1 MGEVCSFACPT
12 HQHNLEPSPGL
23 HLFDRWAFLWYPQG
37 RRQTNFSDGCE
48 GIGMGRA
55 IWQMLVCAAVL
66 VGLAACA
73 GPSPTAT
80 PTVPEGGKEEMVLKI
95 ESPAFGSGGDIPKRY
110 TCDGPDVSPPLTW
123 AEPPAGTQSLALI
136 CDDPDAPAG
145 TWVHWVIY
153 RLPATARGLP
163 EGVPARETLDDGSRQ
178 GKNDFRKATH
188 TANPLEGKGWP
199 LHPWRWR
206 PHGHHWRAHQSHWQE
221 APGCRP
227 ASRGP

>member
-1 MGEVCSFACPT
+1 
-12 HQHNLEPSPGL
+12 
-23 HLFDRWAFLWYPQG
+23 
-37 RRQTNFSDGCE
+37 
-48 GIGMGRA
+48 MGRA

-95 ESPAFGSGGDIPKRY
+95 ESPAFVSGGDIPKRY

-136 CDDPDAPAG
+136 CDDPDAPVG

-178 GKNDFRKATH
+178 GKNDFRKVGYGGPCPPRGSKHRYFFRLYALDTVP
-188 TANPLEGKGWP
+188 AL
-199 LHPWRWR
+199 
-206 PHGHHWRAHQSHWQE
+206 
-221 APGCRP
+221 APGATKAQLLKAMEGHILAQGELMGWYGR
-227 ASRGP
+227 